1 MTARKSVSEPVV
13 GVDEARG
20 NDLAERKD
28 ALLDELQGLRQRKT
42 LREARYLRDRKRL
55 DTDYANDDGAVDR
68 LIARAERALA
78 GVNAAQE
85 AMQADADATNVV
97 PLKVAAQ

>member
-13 GVDEARG
+13 GVDEALG

-42 LREARYLRDRKRL
+42 LRELC
-55 DTDYANDDGAVDR
+55 
-68 LIARAERALA
+68 
-78 GVNAAQE
+78 Q
-85 AMQADADATNVV
+85 
-97 PLKVAAQ
+97 